1 MKQSPSDGQR
11 RRTPE
16 PGRILARSGS
26 TGTRARGASLS
37 GDLNQRRAKE
47 ISRMSTYPRAGG
59 RARLRAVLPDKSILP
74 EKPIQSDKQC
84 TLPIDLARAMRAALR
99 DVRDEEVL
107 VIGPHGLEVMCDML
121 RRGARS
127 VTLLRMDKRPEA
139 HSASLVV
146 VPEAPSIE
154 WLACVLGHARRALLP
169 AGRLVLRVGTLAGRQ
184 LVAQITR
191 MLRIHGYTA
200 IVARQSGDELVLNA
214 EMPGF
219 GQQLHA

>member
-1 MKQSPSDGQR
+1 MKQSASDGQR

-16 PGRILARSGS
+16 AGRIFARSGP
-26 TGTRARGASLS
+26 TGTPVRGAPLS
-37 GDLNQRRAKE
+37 RDLKQRRAKE

-59 RARLRAVLPDKSILP
+59 RARLRAVLP
-74 EKPIQSDKQC
+74 EKPILPDKQC
-84 TLPIDLARAMRAALR
+84 TPPIDPARAMRAALR

-169 AGRLVLRVGTLAGRQ
+169 AGRLVLRVGALAGRQ

-219 GQQLHA
+219 GRQLHA

>member
-1 MKQSPSDGQR
+1 MKQSPNDGQR

-16 PGRILARSGS
+16 AGRIFARSGP
-26 TGTRARGASLS
+26 TGTPVRGAPASR
-37 GDLNQRRAKE
+37 DLKQRRAKE
-47 ISRMSTYPRAGG
+47 TSRMSTYPRAGG
-59 RARLRAVLPDKSILP
+59 RARLRAVLPDKRCVP
-74 EKPIQSDKQC
+74 
-84 TLPIDLARAMRAALR
+84 PIDPARAMRAALR

-200 IVARQSGDELVLNA
+200 IVARQSGDELALNA

-219 GQQLHA
+219 GRQLHA